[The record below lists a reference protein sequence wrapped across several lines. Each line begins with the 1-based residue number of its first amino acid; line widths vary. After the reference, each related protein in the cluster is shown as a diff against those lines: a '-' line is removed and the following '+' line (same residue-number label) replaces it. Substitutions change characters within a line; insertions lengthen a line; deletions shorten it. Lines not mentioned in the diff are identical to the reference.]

1 MITKLENAGLGYHIK
16 ANETE
21 DAIGNIPLR
30 RLVYRVKE
38 IPASLFPMIW
48 DFGQLADDTEKK
60 YALQMVKKALTG
72 EDSVK
77 EIPMVVDILNHSQRY
92 MRGRTDESS
101 FVSYTFKRLS
111 QFYWAK
117 KKLFFCRCHC
127 VTLKG
132 P

>member
-60 YALQMVKKALTG
+60 YARQMVKKALTG

-117 KKLFFCRCHC
+117 KNFSFVG
-127 VTLKG
+127 VTA
-132 P
+132 

>member
-60 YALQMVKKALTG
+60 YAFQMVKKALTG

-111 QFYWAK
+111 QFYWTK
-117 KKLFFCRCHC
+117 KIFSFVG
-127 VTLKG
+127 VTA
-132 P
+132 

>member
-60 YALQMVKKALTG
+60 YARQMVKKALTG

-111 QFYWAK
+111 QFYWTK
-117 KKLFFCRCHC
+117 KIFCRCHC

>member
-60 YALQMVKKALTG
+60 YALQMVKKALTSTS
-72 EDSVK
+72 EDSITK
-77 EIPMVVDILNHSQRY
+77 EIPLVVEILNHSQRY

-101 FVSYTFKRLS
+101 FVSYT
-111 QFYWAK
+111 
-117 KKLFFCRCHC
+117 
-127 VTLKG
+127 
-132 P
+132 